1 MNRVNVKCS
10 FVFGELFSKLAH
22 LIKTR
27 RSCNGNC
34 LTCHYYSNCVKDFDS

>member
-1 MNRVNVKCS
+1 MNRISIKYS
-10 FVFGELFSKLAH
+10 FVFGELLTKLAH

-27 RSCNGNC
+27 RSCNGNG